1 MVDQDI
7 ADMYDLVISYIKD
20 KISYFEDPAYVSKE
34 FQDFID
40 EFDLTEVVYNIQRHA
55 DARPTISESNLIKA
69 YRDIRSAQ
77 AEYSI
82 RLMGRKDYFRD
93 SILEETDNAS
103 KWQFNKVIVNLHI
116 NGKDSGA

>member
-7 ADMYDLVISYIKD
+7 AAMYDLVISYIKD

-77 AEYSI
+77 AEYDI